1 MPPRLGTSLC
11 SNSSRF
17 VLFDLRDFPREPP
30 LPNAPAVP
38 APRPPRPAGPGLP
51 AGGPNP
57 GFWPG
62 APNAGAPPGRGAPPP
77 GRGAPPA
84 GLGAPVWRSWSWA
97 PPAGLALPVLSPHA
111 LICSKW
117 VVAWTNHRARYS
129 HALVRR
135 KRIITWARCAKH
147 CCGGGPL
154 LHDRLSSV
162 RRSNRR
168 WLDCSGSGR
177 LNDF

>member
-1 MPPRLGTSLC
+1 MSSSRDAVAVAICPKWNKIVISWAELVPILSAKSWIEDPRRTRNTVLPSPRGTIAPPRLGTSLC

-17 VLFDLRDFPREPP
+17 VLFDLRDFPRDPP

-62 APNAGAPPGRGAPPP
+62 VPNAGAPPGRGAPPP

-84 GLGAPVWRSWSWA
+84 GLGAPGRGAPGRGA
-97 PPAGLALPVLSPHA
+97 PPAGLGAP
-111 LICSKW
+111 
-117 VVAWTNHRARYS
+117 
-129 HALVRR
+129 
-135 KRIITWARCAKH
+135 
-147 CCGGGPL
+147 
-154 LHDRLSSV
+154 
-162 RRSNRR
+162 
-168 WLDCSGSGR
+168 GR
-177 LNDF
+177 GRPMP